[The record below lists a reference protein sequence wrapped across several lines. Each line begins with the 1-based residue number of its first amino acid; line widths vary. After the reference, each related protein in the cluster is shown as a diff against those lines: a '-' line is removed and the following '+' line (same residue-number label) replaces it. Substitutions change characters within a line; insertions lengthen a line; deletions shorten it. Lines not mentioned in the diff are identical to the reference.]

1 MAKQNT
7 NKVRHMGKLAR
18 QDMNSMG
25 RFASEL
31 RGGERKSKIS
41 FKKLKRKPTA

>member
-1 MAKQNT
+1 MAHQNT
-7 NKVRHMGKLAR
+7 NKIRHMGKLGR
-18 QDMNSMG
+18 QDMNSLG

-41 FKKLKRKPTA
+41 FKRLKQKPR